1 MHDDGTFATA
11 PLSFALKPGERVIL
25 RGRSGAGK
33 STLLAA
39 LAGVAGQSGQQ
50 SGELLVNGRNPQDT
64 RGQIGLVL
72 QDPYSQAVM
81 ERIGDDVAF
90 GLENIGVPPGEMNAR
105 IGDALAGVGLHLLFD
120 HPTDALSGGERQRLA
135 LAGVLALRPT
145 LLLLDEPTAN
155 LDPKGALLICD
166 SVAHMAREHNM
177 TLIVV
182 DHNPELWQGIVT
194 RELLL
199 DERGITESPLTVT
212 ATSGQAPGHAR
223 TPNAPKSTE
232 AKPTEAKPT
241 PLLWARS
248 LAVGY
253 PNARAAQVDLDID
266 VAAGEILAV
275 TGANGVGKSALALT
289 LGGLIP
295 PMAGEVSVAA
305 PAPNG
310 PPHKWSSRE
319 LARHIGSVFQA
330 PEHQFIGSTVR
341 KDVGFGL
348 RNRSHRAQLSAQV
361 DATLTEFNLAA
372 QHEQNP
378 FTLSGG
384 EKRRLSIAD
393 AVVLRPRILI
403 FDEPTF
409 GQDDVTRHDL
419 VTSFRRL
426 RDAGHAIVVVT
437 HDERFVTEVADRQL
451 VLMA

>member
-11 PLSFALKPGERVIL
+11 PLSFALNPGERVIL

-39 LAGVAGQSGQQ
+39 LAGVTGQSGQQ
-50 SGELLVNGRNPQDT
+50 SGELLVNGRDPHDR

-90 GLENIGVPPGEMNAR
+90 GLENTGVPPGDMNSR
-105 IGDALAGVGLHLLFD
+105 VGDALAAVGLGLPFD

-135 LAGVLALRPT
+135 LAGVLALRPN

-155 LDPKGALLICD
+155 LDPMGARLICD
-166 SVAHMAREHNM
+166 AVARVAQKHNM
-177 TLIVV
+177 TLLVV
-182 DHNPELWQGIVT
+182 DHNPELWRGIVT
-194 RELLL
+194 RELVL
-199 DERGITESPLTVT
+199 DEQGMIETPLAAT
-212 ATSGQAPGHAR
+212 APASVSAGRAPR
-223 TPNAPKSTE
+223 RAP
-232 AKPTEAKPT
+232 KPTESTLLEFKRT
-241 PLLWARS
+241 PVLRARN

-253 PNARAAQVDLDID
+253 PNGRTAQVDLDID
-266 VAAGEILAV
+266 VAAGQILAV

-295 PMAGEVSVAA
+295 PVAGDVGVAA
-305 PAPNG
+305 PAPDG
-310 PPHKWSSRE
+310 PPHKWSSRD

-348 RNRSHRAQLSAQV
+348 GRRSNRAQLSAHV
-361 DATLTEFNLAA
+361 DATLTEFHLAA
-372 QHEQNP
+372 QHEQSP

-393 AVVLRPRILI
+393 AVVMRPRILI

-437 HDERFVTEVADRQL
+437 HDERFVTEVADSRL
-451 VLMA
+451 ELTA

>member
-50 SGELLVNGRNPQDT
+50 SGELLVNGRNPQDA

-90 GLENIGVPPGEMNAR
+90 GLENIGVPPGKMNAR

-166 SVAHMAREHNM
+166 SVAHMARKHNM

-223 TPNAPKSTE
+223 TPNAPKS
-232 AKPTEAKPT
+232 TEAKPT

-393 AVVLRPRILI
+393 AVVMRPRILI

-437 HDERFVTEVADRQL
+437 HDERFVTEVADSQL

>member
-50 SGELLVNGRNPQDT
+50 SGELLVNGRNPQDA
-64 RGQIGLVL
+64 RDQIGLVL

-166 SVAHMAREHNM
+166 AVAHMAREHNM

-232 AKPTEAKPT
+232 AKPIEAKPT

-451 VLMA
+451 VLTA

>member
-25 RGRSGAGK
+25 RGSSGAGK

-39 LAGVAGQSGQQ
+39 LAGVAGQLGQQ
-50 SGELLVNGRNPQDT
+50 SGELLVNGRNPQDA

-437 HDERFVTEVADRQL
+437 HDERFVTEVADSQL

>member
-1 MHDDGTFATA
+1 
-11 PLSFALKPGERVIL
+11 
-25 RGRSGAGK
+25 
-33 STLLAA
+33 
-39 LAGVAGQSGQQ
+39 
-50 SGELLVNGRNPQDT
+50 
-64 RGQIGLVL
+64 
-72 QDPYSQAVM
+72 M

-166 SVAHMAREHNM
+166 AVAHMAREHNM

>member
-50 SGELLVNGRNPQDT
+50 SGELLVNGRNPQDA

-361 DATLTEFNLAA
+361 DATLTEFNLAV

-451 VLMA
+451 VLTA

>member
-39 LAGVAGQSGQQ
+39 LAGVAGQLGQQ
-50 SGELLVNGRNPQDT
+50 SGELLVNGRNPQDA

-166 SVAHMAREHNM
+166 AVAHMAREHNM

>member
-39 LAGVAGQSGQQ
+39 LAGVTGQSGQQ
-50 SGELLVNGRNPQDT
+50 SGELLVNGRNPQDA

-90 GLENIGVPPGEMNAR
+90 GLENTGVAPGDMNAL
-105 IGDALAGVGLHLLFD
+105 ITDALAAVGLGLPFD

-135 LAGVLALRPT
+135 LAGVLALRPN

-155 LDPKGALLICD
+155 LDPMGARLVCD
-166 SVAHMAREHNM
+166 AVARVAQEHNL

-182 DHNPELWQGIVT
+182 DHNPDLWQGVVT

-199 DERGITESPLTVT
+199 DARGMTDSPLAAPAPATVSAGR
-212 ATSGQAPGHAR
+212 ATSRAL
-223 TPNAPKSTE
+223 
-232 AKPTEAKPT
+232 KPTESKRT
-241 PLLWARS
+241 PLLRARN

-253 PNARAAQVDLDID
+253 PNARAVQVDLDID

-275 TGANGVGKSALALT
+275 TGANGVGKSTLALT

-295 PMAGEVSVAA
+295 PVAGDVSVAA
-305 PAPNG
+305 PAPDG
-310 PPHKWSSRE
+310 PPHNWSSRD
-319 LARHIGSVFQA
+319 LALHIGSVFQA

-348 RNRSHRAQLSAQV
+348 RGRSHRAQLSAQV
-361 DATLTEFNLAA
+361 EATLTEFNLAA

-393 AVVLRPRILI
+393 AVVMRPRILI

-409 GQDDVTRHDL
+409 GQDDVTRNDL

-437 HDERFVTEVADRQL
+437 HDERFITEVADSQL
-451 VLMA
+451 ELTA

>member
-50 SGELLVNGRNPQDT
+50 SGELLVNGRNPQDA
-64 RGQIGLVL
+64 RDQIGLVL

-199 DERGITESPLTVT
+199 GERGITESPLTVT

>member
-39 LAGVAGQSGQQ
+39 LAGVAGQLGQQ
-50 SGELLVNGRNPQDT
+50 SGELLVNGRNPQDA

-166 SVAHMAREHNM
+166 SVAHMAREHNT

-232 AKPTEAKPT
+232 ATPT

-295 PMAGEVSVAA
+295 PVAGEVSVAA

-348 RNRSHRAQLSAQV
+348 RGRSHRAQLSAQV
-361 DATLTEFNLAA
+361 EATLTEFNLAA

-393 AVVLRPRILI
+393 AVVMRPRILI

-409 GQDDVTRHDL
+409 GQDDVTRNDL

-437 HDERFVTEVADRQL
+437 HDERFITEVADSQL
-451 VLMA
+451 ELTA

>member
-50 SGELLVNGRNPQDT
+50 SGELLVNGRNPQDA

>member
-39 LAGVAGQSGQQ
+39 LAGVAGQLGQQ
-50 SGELLVNGRNPQDT
+50 SGELLVNGRNPQDA

-166 SVAHMAREHNM
+166 AVAHMAREHNM

-451 VLMA
+451 VLTA

>member
-39 LAGVAGQSGQQ
+39 LAGVAGQLGQQ
-50 SGELLVNGRNPQDT
+50 SGELLVNGRNPQDA

-232 AKPTEAKPT
+232 ATPT

-295 PMAGEVSVAA
+295 PVAGEVSVAA

-348 RNRSHRAQLSAQV
+348 RGRSHRAQLSAQV
-361 DATLTEFNLAA
+361 EATLTEFNLAA

-393 AVVLRPRILI
+393 AVVMRPRILI

-409 GQDDVTRHDL
+409 GQDDVTRNDL

-437 HDERFVTEVADRQL
+437 HDERFITEVADSQL
-451 VLMA
+451 ELTA

>member
-50 SGELLVNGRNPQDT
+50 SGELLVNGRMPEDA

-90 GLENIGVPPGEMNAR
+90 GLENIGVPPGDMNAR
-105 IGDALAGVGLHLLFD
+105 ISDALAAVGLDLPLD
-120 HPTDALSGGERQRLA
+120 YPTDALSGGERQRLA

-155 LDPKGALLICD
+155 LDPMGARLICD
-166 SVAHMAREHNM
+166 SVAHMAREHNL

-182 DHNPELWQGIVT
+182 DHNPKLWQGIVT

-212 ATSGQAPGHAR
+212 APATLSAGRAPSR
-223 TPNAPKSTE
+223 AP
-232 AKPTEAKPT
+232 KPTEAKPNAPKPT
-241 PLLWARS
+241 PLLRARN

-266 VAAGEILAV
+266 VAAGEILAL

-295 PMAGEVSVAA
+295 PVAGDVSVAA
-305 PAPNG
+305 PAPDG
-310 PPHKWSSRE
+310 PPHTWSSRY

-341 KDVGFGL
+341 KDVGLGL
-348 RNRSHRAQLSAQV
+348 RGRSHRAQLSAQV

-372 QHEQNP
+372 QHDQNP

-393 AVVLRPRILI
+393 AVVMRPRVLI

-409 GQDDVTRHDL
+409 GQDDVTRLDL

-437 HDERFVTEVADRQL
+437 HDERFVNEVADSQL
-451 VLMA
+451 ELTA

>member
-1 MHDDGTFATA
+1 M
-11 PLSFALKPGERVIL
+11 

-39 LAGVAGQSGQQ
+39 LAGVAGQLGQQ
-50 SGELLVNGRNPQDT
+50 SGELLVNGRNPQDA

-437 HDERFVTEVADRQL
+437 HDERFVTEVADSQL

>member
-1 MHDDGTFATA
+1 
-11 PLSFALKPGERVIL
+11 
-25 RGRSGAGK
+25 
-33 STLLAA
+33 
-39 LAGVAGQSGQQ
+39 
-50 SGELLVNGRNPQDT
+50 
-64 RGQIGLVL
+64 
-72 QDPYSQAVM
+72 M

-232 AKPTEAKPT
+232 AKSTEAKPT

-437 HDERFVTEVADRQL
+437 HDERFVTEVADSQL

>member
-1 MHDDGTFATA
+1 M
-11 PLSFALKPGERVIL
+11 

-39 LAGVAGQSGQQ
+39 LAGVAGQLGQQ
-50 SGELLVNGRNPQDT
+50 SGELLVNGRNPQDA

-426 RDAGHAIVVVT
+426 RDAGHAVVVVT
-437 HDERFVTEVADRQL
+437 HDERFVTEVADSQL

>member
-50 SGELLVNGRNPQDT
+50 SGELLVNGRNPQDA
-64 RGQIGLVL
+64 RDQIGLVL

>member
-39 LAGVAGQSGQQ
+39 LAGVTGQSGQQ
-50 SGELLVNGRNPQDT
+50 SGELLVNGRNPQDA

-90 GLENIGVPPGEMNAR
+90 GLENTGVAPGDMNAL
-105 IGDALAGVGLHLLFD
+105 ITDALAAVGLGLPFD

-232 AKPTEAKPT
+232 AKPT
-241 PLLWARS
+241 PLLRARN

-253 PNARAAQVDLDID
+253 PNARAVQVDLDID

-275 TGANGVGKSALALT
+275 TGANGVGKSTLALT

-295 PMAGEVSVAA
+295 PVAGDVSVAA
-305 PAPNG
+305 PAPDG
-310 PPHKWSSRE
+310 PPHNWSSRD
-319 LARHIGSVFQA
+319 LALHIGSVFQA

-348 RNRSHRAQLSAQV
+348 RGRSHRAQLSAQV
-361 DATLTEFNLAA
+361 EATLTEFNLAA

-393 AVVLRPRILI
+393 AVVMRPRILI

-409 GQDDVTRHDL
+409 GQDDVTRNDL

-437 HDERFVTEVADRQL
+437 HDERFITEVADSQL
-451 VLMA
+451 ELTA

>member
-50 SGELLVNGRNPQDT
+50 SGELLVNGRMPEDA

-90 GLENIGVPPGEMNAR
+90 GLENIGVPPGDMNAL
-105 IGDALAGVGLHLLFD
+105 ISDALAAVGLDLPLD

-155 LDPKGALLICD
+155 LDPKGARLICD
-166 SVAHMAREHNM
+166 SVARVAREPNM

-182 DHNPELWQGIVT
+182 DHNPELWQDIVT

-212 ATSGQAPGHAR
+212 APATLSAGRAPSR
-223 TPNAPKSTE
+223 APKPTE
-232 AKPTEAKPT
+232 VKPNEAKPT
-241 PLLWARS
+241 PLLRARN

-253 PNARAAQVDLDID
+253 PNARVAQVDLDID

-295 PMAGEVSVAA
+295 PMAGGVSVAA
-305 PAPNG
+305 PAPDG

-341 KDVGFGL
+341 KDVGLGL
-348 RNRSHRAQLSAQV
+348 RGRSHRAQLSAQV

-372 QHEQNP
+372 QHDQNP

-393 AVVLRPRILI
+393 AVVMRPRVLI

-409 GQDDVTRHDL
+409 GQDDVTRLDL

-437 HDERFVTEVADRQL
+437 HDERFVNEVADHQL
-451 VLMA
+451 ELTA